1 MLDQTRKE
9 IALLVS
15 EAAGVSESEALASL
29 ELPKNE
35 FGDLACTIA
44 FTLAKAQR
52 KNPLALASE
61 IAGKVKKHGFIE
73 KAEANGPYINF
84 YFNEGHY
91 AAEAGELLK
100 LGEKYGA
107 GSARGKVLVE
117 FPSVNPNKPWHIGH
131 LRNALLGDS
140 VASILSFTGYNVER
154 EDYIDDLGLQVAQSI
169 WGYFHI
175 SSDARGQKFDHWLGE
190 EYVEVAKKMEDKKT
204 EAEVRE
210 ILKELEHGESG
221 NAEKAREIVER
232 CVKAQYETAFNFG
245 IYHDVLIF
253 ESDIVRTIFKEGLEA
268 IKKSGAVVLE
278 KEGKNAGCLVAKM
291 EGKEFEGME
300 SADKILIRSDGTAT
314 YTGKDVAF
322 HLWKFGKLKNKFKY
336 SEFMLQPNGKKC
348 YKTSVKGTEMAYGS
362 SDKIVNV
369 IGMEQAYP
377 QKVVAEILRKMGYKK
392 EADGYVHLA
401 YEHVWLEDEKFSGR
415 QGTWIGFTADEL
427 LDEGTKRAA
436 EKIKKEMTEEEKA
449 KVSKAVALAA
459 IRFSFLR
466 TTPEKKII
474 FKWDDALSFEG
485 DSGPYVQYAHARA
498 TRILEKAKEAGVS
511 IPKKPGKFS
520 LNKEEKSLLNLLA
533 RFPETVARS
542 SRDCRTHYVC
552 DYLLEV
558 ASMFNKFYNT
568 SPVLAEGVSPELRAQ
583 RLLIV
588 EATRTVLSNGLLLLG
603 IEPLE
608 KM

>member
-44 FTLAKAQR
+44 FSLAKAQR
-52 KNPLALASE
+52 KNPLALATE
-61 IAGKVKKHGFIE
+61 IAGKMGKHELVE
-73 KAEANGPYINF
+73 KAEAKGPYVNF
-84 YFNEGHY
+84 YFNEQYY
-91 AAEAGELLK
+91 AAGTAELLK
-100 LGEKYGA
+100 LGGKYGA
-107 GSARGKVLVE
+107 GKARGKVLVE

-140 VASILSFTGYNVER
+140 VAGILSFAGYDVER

-175 SSDARGQKFDHWLGE
+175 SSDSQGKKFDHWLGE
-190 EYVEVAKKMEDKKT
+190 EYVAVAKKMEDKKV

-210 ILKELEHGESG
+210 ILKELEHGESE

-232 CVKAQYETAFNFG
+232 CVKAQYGTAFNFG
-245 IYHDVLIF
+245 IYHDVLVF
-253 ESDIVRTIFKEGLEA
+253 ESDIVRTIFQEGLEE
-268 IKKSGAVVLE
+268 IKKSGAAVLE
-278 KEGKNAGCLVAKM
+278 REGKNAGCLVAKM

-322 HLWKFGKLKNKFKY
+322 HLWKFGKLKNRFKY
-336 SEFMLQPNGKKC
+336 SEFMLQPNKKKC
-348 YKTSVKGTEMAYGS
+348 YKTSVKGKEMPYGS
-362 SDKIVNV
+362 SDRIVNV

-377 QKVVAEILRKMGYKK
+377 QHVVSEILRKMGYGK

-401 YEHVWLEDEKFSGR
+401 YEHVGLADEKFSGR

-427 LDEGTKRAA
+427 LEEGTRRAA
-436 EKIKKEMTEEEKA
+436 EKITKEMTEEEKA
-449 KVSKAVALAA
+449 KVSRAVALAA

-474 FKWDDALSFEG
+474 FKWDEALSFEG
-485 DSGPYVQYAHARA
+485 DSGPYAQYAHARA
-498 TRILEKAKEAGVS
+498 VRILEKAKEAGAS
-511 IPKKPGKFS
+511 TGKKPGKFS

-533 RFPETVARS
+533 RFPEILERS
-542 SRDCRTHYVC
+542 SRDCRPHYVC
-552 DYLLEV
+552 EYLLEA
-558 ASMFNKFYNT
+558 ASAFNRFYNT
-568 SPVLAEGVSPELRAQ
+568 SPVLADGVDPELRAQ

-588 EATRTVLSNGLLLLG
+588 EATRTVLRNGLALLG